1 MIHLPMRRP
10 LALAVG
16 AVLALSATGTVAQ
29 QPAATKSAEIDI
41 VNFAFTPK
49 TLTIAR
55 GTAVTWVN
63 KDEEPHS
70 IVDVPSGGQP
80 RVFRSGGVDGGE
92 KYTFVFNDP
101 GTYDYICSVH
111 PHMQGTVVVK

>member
-1 MIHLPMRRP
+1 MMYVRMRRR

-29 QPAATKSAEIDI
+29 QPVAAKSAEIDI

-63 KDEEPHS
+63 KDEEPHN
-70 IVDVPSGGQP
+70 IVDVPSGGKP
-80 RVFRSGGVDGGE
+80 CVFRSGGVDGGE
-92 KYTFVFNDP
+92 KYSFVFNDP
-101 GTYDYICSVH
+101 GTYNYICSIH
-111 PHMQGTVVVK
+111 PRMQATVVVK